1 MLPIP
6 VFRVKKNANYTTMSN
21 YHLRDNTI
29 SFKAKGIL
37 SMFLSLPKDWSY
49 SVSGLAAISKE
60 GKDGILSG
68 LKELEAA
75 GYLERHR
82 YRNERGRLGDSEYVI
97 YEIPRHVRPV
107 PATPEQD
114 LPKLEKPVLEKPVL
128 DYPVQGIP
136 VREKPMQDT
145 PVQEKPAEEKP
156 SQRNTEQERTDIK
169 NADEQIEKNKQ
180 IRRSPPSIAESLSTM
195 AAIMKA

>member
-1 MLPIP
+1 
-6 VFRVKKNANYTTMSN
+6 
-21 YHLRDNTI
+21 
-29 SFKAKGIL
+29 
-37 SMFLSLPKDWSY
+37 MFLSLPKDWSY

-169 NADEQIEKNKQ
+169 NADEQIEKTNKSEDHRPLLPNLS
-180 IRRSPPSIAESLSTM
+180 RRWRR
-195 AAIMKA
+195 